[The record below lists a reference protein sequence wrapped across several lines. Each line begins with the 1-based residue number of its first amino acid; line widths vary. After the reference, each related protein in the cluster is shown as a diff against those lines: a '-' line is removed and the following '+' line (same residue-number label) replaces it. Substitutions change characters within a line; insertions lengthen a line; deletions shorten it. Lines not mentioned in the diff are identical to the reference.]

1 MQLQALRFLP
11 EPEVNVLR
19 NRVNLLNIVSQ
30 LFSDEESTQSVCLC
44 TLGVQKVQRF
54 KGSKV
59 QMVFWKRFRISII
72 YFILIYITIYI
83 NITIFEYFMTPF
95 EFGFWTFEP
104 LMCKEIR
111 IMLTLQSENSR
122 LTILRRLTLFL
133 RTLTSG
139 SGKNLDACNCVY
151 PNLDWCTIHVKI
163 VQLCIWYVQVA
174 QKLFKIL

>member
-1 MQLQALRFLP
+1 MCVAAGF
-11 EPEVNVLR
+11 
-19 NRVNLLNIVSQ
+19 
-30 LFSDEESTQSVCLC
+30 
-44 TLGVQKVQRF
+44 KRF

-72 YFILIYITIYI
+72 YFILIYIIIYI

-104 LMCKEIR
+104 FEPLVCKEIR
-111 IMLTLQSENSR
+111 IMLTLQSENSW

-133 RTLTSG
+133 RTLTFG

-151 PNLDWCTIHVKI
+151 PNLDWCTIQDMSK
-163 VQLCIWYVQVA
+163 LCNCAFVHLVCASCSKTIQNSIIWYIIY
-174 QKLFKIL
+174 ILYIILITN